1 MVHNFFRRNKKKA
14 VISTV
19 ILSLLALSVCVVCIY
34 NSKILAGVFQSHKNE
49 DGTISYVEKN
59 TIEILEIVAQ
69 DGQQV
74 LGYTVEGS
82 EPIKPEQIE
91 SYTGVI
97 DHDEFLSS
105 TGYDVS
111 GSPGNYTVNSSHN
124 NTFNENVLSDM
135 MYSEND
141 KIIVNSVMASSLTE
155 DEIESAD
162 LIYINNPADNDENLL
177 YYYDQIVNNGRLGI
191 QKGDRGLTYTGSF
204 GEEVSVEEYAVSKIC
219 KAAGRTEYA
228 NDLTVEDFEKIEV
241 KNFKE
246 FNMNEYITGIAAL
259 KRKSLDG
266 GNLSDSI
273 ANIDA
278 ALDNIN
284 TSVSDAAKDVIADI
298 VESYQGQENI
308 VISDEDRESLILAL
322 KRRGYGD
329 FYEANEQAYV
339 DKIVLGNRTGDS
351 TITGGIKQVNRD
363 KYNEAIKILMQINSG
378 SFARE
383 SLTDEEY
390 LNLVS
395 QRIWE
400 VFYNVEDYNK
410 LNSEAYAKK
419 FINETNLYDDSDKSA
434 FHNELA
440 NNIISVVNAEEKEK
454 ALTALAALAA
464 DKAATDNLKNNDMD
478 YAKKLFMLSEL
489 EEYKGYNTDKYL
501 DMIGSLPDNEA
512 LMSLQQGEDAEYVMK
527 YDESKINQKLREVN
541 DSKQTIGISCDILW
555 NVAMK
560 LYEYVTLNG
569 RALVYNSELLT
580 DKTIGDYQNPNG
592 ENNDNNMYKFLL
604 VLRQMTPDYFR
615 VSVLPKID
623 SEGNYD
629 DGTGSGLNAK
639 WYAGTFC
646 SAWNNEAAAD
656 KNNFCEP
663 AVVGALY
670 DTSGNKIG
678 DTSYI
683 KDNIFSF
690 TGKQFFEGKDFYVD
704 TEDYN
709 KVVGKF
715 PVAKKEYKEVEVTV
729 NASFDSG
736 KNMFRVDIPSG
747 TKKMYYYLDN
757 RPPHFNWTLLN
768 RTYEIDVS
776 NLLSG
781 TIIKIN
787 FPVKEEKNNTN
798 YYTVDIIQPTTELP
812 TGDKKT
818 IYVDTSAVSY
828 WREKGTGYNYAHCD
842 VVNETVTTEQ
852 IDKTKGEILREIMGI
867 SLNQLQSMPFRFLE
881 IQPDA
886 NVNEFNSYE
895 GAKRLADYLRVDLPD
910 MTPDNYTDYF
920 DIESISIREFD
931 TRHEELNGTYDLIY
945 FGTQTKYMATN
956 KYDNGVVRTT
966 FYNSKIM
973 GKPNVY
979 MDGLVYTGI
988 GPSREIM
995 SSFRGTVAS
1004 DYKSVDNLSGANH
1017 IYLDDHRLWTEY
1029 FFAEFDGTNALN
1041 KGNYYVQTNIPVTT
1055 RMSGNDL
1062 TVSRMNDLLEYV
1074 KSGYPILFA
1083 DGLLNSD
1090 EFIDATDTSNF
1101 DDAPK
1106 WKYIDETSKLY
1117 AFIQQAKEMGKDTA
1131 GQYTD
1136 TSAFYDGKPYASLV
1150 STQDAKWGKNPDK
1163 LTASEK
1169 FKGGLCFAVKRNVQ
1183 VDFEYIKGP
1192 QEYDRDSNGNQ
1203 LPVRSLGNYVTDSNS
1218 CTFVLKPNIAKDNV
1232 MEWINANYEFRF
1244 TIDKSGTANFPDD
1257 QIAELNMQTYFDEK
1271 KNEITVST
1279 SNGKWPSGLEGF
1291 IPWKLEA
1298 VSKSNSGNRWTYV
1311 GYSAFK
1317 KKNPVTV
1324 NVLWVKAE
1332 SRGNGAVNGT
1342 TLDFKG
1348 MIDKYDGKT
1357 GEVDA
1362 IPEYDIRVDTINYS
1376 QFVRNW
1382 SYVSTEEKNN
1392 PYDANRSRI
1401 KIGKLKGIW
1410 QAKPFERETLAEDD
1424 GKEYDM
1430 IVFGYCD
1437 SYTGLDINNIYCLNN
1452 IDYFV
1457 NKAGHSMLFA
1467 HDNAS
1472 YTTSFNYYTDKY
1484 GGNPLDN
1491 AKPSPRNNFARY
1503 TTSYLR
1509 AMLGMDAYG
1518 STYSSLAFD
1527 PVNIDSSRPYMS
1539 WLYKYTPSVYNAR
1552 AYITQNQDPANP
1564 TQSELSDM
1572 RGFVDGMILWHST
1585 NMHDWPLYDN
1595 RTKIGKNEYADW
1607 VNTYGI
1613 ECTNKGQIAT
1623 YPFVIGD
1630 SLKIDTETHMQY
1642 TRLDVEDK
1650 DTTVWYTLSN
1660 SGSSPYYDATKGDG
1674 SNNYYIYSKGNITY
1688 TGAGHRFIK
1697 DDATECLLFVN
1708 TVVAAI
1714 KVGNFAP
1721 DVTYT
1726 ESVSVNGSDV
1736 LYGYE
1741 ADNSLRVVFNTTD
1754 YDRKTGELGVFD
1766 DVQVFL
1772 DKNGDGKYNPNDG
1785 DVLLS
1790 NNYLH
1795 DKDMN
1800 LTQIN
1805 AADIPNRGDTTFY
1818 LKFEDDNNPNATDTL
1833 VYLYEKVLNLQPKT
1847 SKMEEVKALFDEN
1860 GGYKLVVSVLSNSQ
1874 KKRAEAA
1881 QNANVSGTVD
1891 INDYYQYASARVILR
1906 QLHQLR

>member
-1 MVHNFFRRNKKKA
+1 MVHNFFRKNKKKA

-19 ILSLLALSVCVVCIY
+19 VLSLLALSVCVVCIY

-49 DGTISYVEKN
+49 DGTTSYVEKN
-59 TIEILEIVAQ
+59 TIVVLEIVAQ

-91 SYTGVI
+91 AYTGVI
-97 DHDEFLSS
+97 DHDEFLNA

-111 GSPGNYTVNSSHN
+111 GTPGNYTVNSSHN

-141 KIIVNSVMASSLTE
+141 RIIVNSVIASSLTE
-155 DEIESAD
+155 EEMESAD
-162 LIYINNPADNDENLL
+162 LIYINNSADNDENLL
-177 YYYDQIVNNGRLGI
+177 YYYDQIVNNGRNGI
-191 QKGDRGLTYTGSF
+191 QKGDKGFTYTGSF
-204 GEEVSVEEYAVSKIC
+204 GEEVTVKEYAVSKIC
-219 KAAGRTEYA
+219 KAAGNLKYA
-228 NDLTVEDFEKIEV
+228 EDLTVEDFEKAEV
-241 KNFKE
+241 ENFKDIN
-246 FNMNEYITGIAAL
+246 FNEYITGIAAL
-259 KRKSLDG
+259 ERKSLDG
-266 GNLSDSI
+266 SNLSDSI
-273 ANIDA
+273 ANISA
-278 ALDNIN
+278 ALNNIN
-284 TSVSDAAKDVIADI
+284 ETVKKAAKATVADI
-298 VESYQGQENI
+298 VESCVERGSI
-308 VISDEDRESLILAL
+308 TDEDRENLILAL
-322 KRRGYGD
+322 KRRGYDD
-329 FYEANEQAYV
+329 FYEANEQSYV
-339 DKIVLGNRTGDS
+339 DKLVSENRTGDGNIS
-351 TITGGIKQVNRD
+351 GAMKQVNRD
-363 KYNEAIKILMQINSG
+363 KYNEAISVLRQINSG
-378 SFARE
+378 SFNRE
-383 SLTDEEY
+383 DLTDEEY
-390 LNLVS
+390 LDLIS

-400 VFYNVEDYNK
+400 VFYNSEDYNK
-410 LNSEAYAKK
+410 LNSQAYADK
-419 FINETNLYDDSDKSA
+419 FAAETNQYDASDKSA
-434 FHNELA
+434 FQNELK
-440 NNIISVVNAEEKEK
+440 NNIISVVNEEEKEK

-464 DKAATDNLKNNDMD
+464 NKAETDNLKNNNID
-478 YAKKLFMLSEL
+478 YAKSLFILSEL

-501 DMIGSLPDNEA
+501 DAIGGLTDNEA
-512 LMSLQQGEDAEYVMK
+512 LMSLQPGEGGYEMK
-527 YDESKINQKLREVN
+527 YSEDKMNALLKTVN
-541 DSKQTIGISCDILW
+541 DSKQALEISCDILW

-560 LYEYVTLNG
+560 LYEYVTING

-580 DKTIGDYQNPNG
+580 GKTIGDYKDPNG

-615 VSVLPKID
+615 TSVLPKVD
-623 SEGNYD
+623 SDGNYD
-629 DGTGSGLNAK
+629 DGTGSGLNSK

-704 TEDYN
+704 SEDYN

-715 PVAKKEYKEVEVTV
+715 PIVKKEYKEEEVTV
-729 NASFDSG
+729 NAKYDNS
-736 KNMFRVDIPSG
+736 KNMFSVEIPSG
-747 TKKMYYYLDN
+747 TEKMYYYLDN
-757 RPPHFNWTLLN
+757 RKPFGWTVWD

-776 NLLSG
+776 DLPGG
-781 TIIKIN
+781 TIIKIKS
-787 FPVKEEKNNTN
+787 PKKETTNNTN
-798 YYTVDIIQPTTELP
+798 FFSVDILQPTTALP

-828 WREKGTGYNYAHCD
+828 WMERGTGYNYAHCD
-842 VVNETVTTEQ
+842 VVNEIVTTEQ

-867 SLNQLQSMPFRFLE
+867 SLNQLQSMPFKLLE

-895 GAKRLADYLRVDLPD
+895 GARRLADYLRVDLPD

-956 KYDNGVVRTT
+956 EYDDGVVRTT

-973 GKPNVY
+973 GKPGVY

-988 GPSREIM
+988 GPSREVQAF
-995 SSFRGTVAS
+995 FRGTVAD
-1004 DYKSVDNLSGANH
+1004 DYTAGSSSGH
-1017 IYLDDHRLWTEY
+1017 SKYLYDHKLWTEY
-1029 FFAEFDGTNALN
+1029 FFAEFSGTNALN
-1041 KGNYYVQTNIPVTT
+1041 PNNYYIQKKTPFTT
-1055 RMSGNDL
+1055 RMMGNDL
-1062 TVSRMNDLLEYV
+1062 TVARMDDLLEYV

-1090 EFIDATDTSNF
+1090 EYIDATDTSNF

-1117 AFIQQAKEMGKDTA
+1117 AFIQQAKELGKDTK

-1150 STQDAKWGKNPDK
+1150 SIEDAKWGKNPDK

-1192 QEYDRDSNGNQ
+1192 QEYDRDLNGNL
-1203 LPVRSLGNYVTDSNS
+1203 LPVRSIGNYVTDSNS
-1218 CTFVLKPNIAKDNV
+1218 CTFVLKPNIARDNV
-1232 MEWINANYEFRF
+1232 MEWINNNYEFRF

-1257 QIAELNMQTYFDEK
+1257 QIATLNMQTYFDEK
-1271 KNEITVST
+1271 KNEITIST
-1279 SNGKWPSGLEGF
+1279 SNGKWPTGLEGF

-1298 VSKSNSGNRWTYV
+1298 VSRSNAGNRWTYV

-1317 KKNPVTV
+1317 KQKSVTV

-1332 SRGNGAVNGT
+1332 AKGNGAYNGT
-1342 TLDFKG
+1342 TLDFKN
-1348 MIDKYDGKT
+1348 MIDTYDNEDGF
-1357 GEVDA
+1357 DA
-1362 IPEYDIRVDTINYS
+1362 IPEYDIKVDTIDYS
-1376 QFVRNW
+1376 KFVNNW
-1382 SYVSTEEKNN
+1382 SNSRLSTEEKNN
-1392 PYDANRSRI
+1392 PYDASRSRI
-1401 KIGKLKGIW
+1401 KVGRLDNIIDRATDPK
-1410 QAKPFERETLAEDD
+1410 DN

-1457 NKAGHSMLFA
+1457 NKANHSMLFA

-1472 YTTSFNYYTDKY
+1472 YITSFNNYVGVNGENSLQADR
-1484 GGNPLDN
+1484 
-1491 AKPSPRNNFARY
+1491 RNDFARY

-1518 STYSSLAFD
+1518 ATYSPLAFD
-1527 PVNIDSSRPYMS
+1527 PANIDSDRQYMS

-1552 AYITQNQDPANP
+1552 SYITENKNPANP

-1572 RGFVDGMILWHST
+1572 RGYVDGMVLWFST
-1585 NMHDWPLYDN
+1585 NMHDWPLYNN
-1595 RTKIGKNEYADW
+1595 RTKIGKNEYDDW
-1607 VNTYGI
+1607 VNTKGI

-1630 SLKIDTETHMQY
+1630 SLNIDTETHFQY
-1642 TRLDVEDK
+1642 TRLDIEDK

-1688 TGAGHRFIK
+1688 TGAGHRYIK
-1697 DDATECLLFVN
+1697 DDATECLLFIN

-1714 KVGNFAP
+1714 KLGNFAP

-1741 ADNSLRVVFNTTD
+1741 SDNSLKVVFNSTD
-1754 YDRKTGELGVFD
+1754 YDKETGEKNVFD

-1772 DKNGDGKYNPNDG
+1772 DKNGDGKYNPADG
-1785 DVLLS
+1785 DILLS
-1790 NNYLH
+1790 DNYLH

-1800 LTQIN
+1800 LTHIN
-1805 AADIPNRGDTTFY
+1805 ANDIANRGDTTFY
-1818 LKFEDDNNPNATDTL
+1818 LKFTDDDPNATDTL
-1833 VYLYEKVLNLQPKT
+1833 VYLYENVLNQAPK
-1847 SKMEEVKALFDEN
+1847 SKMEEVKDLFNEN
-1860 GGYKLVVSVLSNSQ
+1860 NGYKLVVSVLSKSQ
-1874 KKRAEAA
+1874 KERAERA
-1881 QNANVSGTVD
+1881 QAESLSGDVD